1 MPVEF
6 PQPRHMPC
14 PECGAS
20 VERAKVDHHVCD
32 PERQV
37 DFNVVQ
43 LHPELERFEDEL
55 GEYLQSP
62 RGRFELWY
70 AARGRTAA

>member
-6 PQPRHMPC
+6 PQPRHLPC

-20 VERAKVDHHVCD
+20 IERAKSDQHVCD
-32 PERQV
+32 PERRL
-37 DFNVVQ
+37 DFDVIQ
-43 LHPELERFEDEL
+43 LRSDLDGFEDEL
-55 GEYLQSP
+55 GEYLDTP

-70 AARGRTAA
+70 AERRREAA